1 MTDTT
6 TIEITHEQ
14 KAQLD
19 DRKRADSESYKGV
32 LQRLI
37 EGHSDEPELTES
49 RVQEI
54 ARAEVR
60 DVVRMEALE

>member
-6 TIEITHEQ
+6 TIEITQAQ
-14 KAQLD
+14 KEALD

-37 EGHSDEPELTES
+37 ESHSDEPELTES

-60 DVVRMEALE
+60 DAVRMEALE